1 MLISDGA
8 SERRWSRCWR
18 SPCAQKGALT
28 VEEERKRVRE
38 EEDGG
43 GGGSCI
49 GFMQG
54 RLNRGGVIYRMETMF
69 HITVKLDC

>member
-28 VEEERKRVRE
+28 VEEERKRARE
-38 EEDGG
+38 EDEEGEGVGVGVQERGG
-43 GGGSCI
+43 EAAC

-54 RLNRGGVIYRMETMF
+54 KLNRG
-69 HITVKLDC
+69 